1 MKSRPNPLHFKQ
13 INNFLCLETA
23 AQNDNS
29 RYCKDPAELAVI
41 QEEDS
46 PIGPLLRAVN
56 QVARSLADEFPL
68 VAVDT
73 LAYSYTQLPPT
84 VTRPERNVII
94 RLYVFP
100 LLGYCSACRL
110 LLVALLDYSSRDYE
124 WYTFCNLTLALPQ
137 MRHLVQ
143 YGRPID
149 RSVQ

>member
-13 INNFLCLETA
+13 INISPCSETA

-41 QEEDS
+41 QEEGS

-56 QVARSLADEFPL
+56 QIARSLADEFPL

-73 LAYSYTQLPPT
+73 LAYSYTQPPPT

-100 LLGYCSACRL
+100 YLFTALHAGCCLSHCLYSRL
-110 LLVALLDYSSRDYE
+110 RVV
-124 WYTFCNLTLALPQ
+124 FCNLTLALPQ

-149 RSVQ
+149 RPVQ